1 MITYIYVIITFVIF
15 GYILRVVSKPISEK
29 KNKNEI
35 TIEYLH
41 WKKLYYKS
49 LALNNIKN
57 GMTNWNSCHF

>member
-1 MITYIYVIITFVIF
+1 MITYIYVII
-15 GYILRVVSKPISEK
+15 VSFFIWFLIRTKKEK

-49 LALNNIKN
+49 LALNNIKT
-57 GMTNWNSCHF
+57 GMANWKSCNF

>member
-1 MITYIYVIITFVIF
+1 MITYIYVII
-15 GYILRVVSKPISEK
+15 VSFFIWVLIRTKKEK

-49 LALNNIKN
+49 LALNNIKE
-57 GMTNWNSCHF
+57 GMTDWKSCHF